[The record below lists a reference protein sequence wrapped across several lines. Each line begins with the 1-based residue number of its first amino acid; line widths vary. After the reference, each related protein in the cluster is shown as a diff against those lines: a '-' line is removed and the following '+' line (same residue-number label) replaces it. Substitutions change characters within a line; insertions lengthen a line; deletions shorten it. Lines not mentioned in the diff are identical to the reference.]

1 MFPSFRSKA
10 SRYPTR
16 LKPSS
21 QGVKPNKPSLPHH
34 FPSSSAHGTSNPT
47 SSRTPSFNVTSSAI
61 VPSSPQPAAGTSTE
75 HTPNRRHSTPT
86 SHPHTHSHST
96 SSQKPSAPHPSHFLQ
111 TTPPILTP
119 LLPQASGSSVLQS
132 LPLTPNY
139 VGSQHSSPTGVD
151 LLHALNC
158 AFQIQNTASQ
168 VQNAASQTLTQLVE
182 TVIAVAQGQGM
193 DTALIQNFL
202 ASLPMSS
209 SVTQQPPP
217 SNEHELVPHSMD
229 EHPESSVSGSPLR
242 DRNKSSATTYAH
254 RGRVSP
260 DSSLPAKR
268 RRKSLDSPFPAKR
281 VAPDTRQSQSA
292 ASLEPLHSE
301 RGIFST
307 KNGRPLLVFVQIDT
321 RGRHEIVQMIKVSP
335 HTIIPTVRRKCPTEK
350 RWENYGGYPQCSLRH
365 PESSIC
371 HLHRFTTRGGRF

>member
-10 SRYPTR
+10 SRYSTR
-16 LKPSS
+16 PKPSS

-34 FPSSSAHGTSNPT
+34 FPAPSSHDASNSTPARTSSSNVTLSAI
-47 SSRTPSFNVTSSAI
+47 TPSF
-61 VPSSPQPAAGTSTE
+61 PQPAAGTSAE
-75 HTPNRRHSTPT
+75 HTPKRRHSSPT
-86 SHPHTHSHST
+86 SHHYTHAHLT
-96 SSQKPSAPHPSHFLQ
+96 SSQQGSAPPPSYFPQ
-111 TTPPILTP
+111 ATPPTLTP
-119 LLPQASGSSVLQS
+119 LLPQASGPSVLQS

-139 VGSQHSSPTGVD
+139 VGSQHSNPAGVD

-209 SVTQQPPP
+209 SVTQQSLP
-217 SNEHELVPHSMD
+217 SIEHEPVHHSVD
-229 EHPESSVSGSPLR
+229 EHPGSSGSESPLR
-242 DRNKSSATTYAH
+242 DRNKSSASTHAS
-254 RGRVSP
+254 RGVVP
-260 DSSLPAKR
+260 PEPSLPAKR
-268 RRKSLDSPFPAKR
+268 RRGSLDSPFPAKR

-301 RGIFST
+301 TAVFST
-307 KNGRPLLVFVQIDT
+307 KSGRPLLVFVQIDT
-321 RGRHEIVQMIKVSP
+321 RGRHEIVHLIKVSLYI
-335 HTIIPTVRRKCPTEK
+335 IIPTYCTTQMPHRKTVGKLRRI
-350 RWENYGGYPQCSLRH
+350 SLMR
-365 PESSIC
+365 PLSS
-371 HLHRFTTRGGRF
+371 